1 MGQRWLPLLQ
11 RHEFPEAVSY
21 AVLLVAFRKDL
32 LWMPALLL
40 FAHTR
45 VKVDLALGQR

>member
-11 RHEFPEAVSY
+11 RHEFPKAVY